1 VRILPAVSETE
12 GRELAVMEKRQNK
25 VSETEGRELAVMEKR
40 QNKANWSWC

>member
-1 VRILPAVSETE
+1 
-12 GRELAVMEKRQNK
+12 MEKRQNK